1 VQNQHQRQHRETQFH
16 EDINKEYMHHMYT
29 KFFLGILH
37 QNKLMTC
44 QKSICLKSYW
54 NKKFISC
61 VNLVHQSYFVKSKN
75 IMHIPMLNTN
85 TYGTQISLVQFLI
98 IKIEV
103 IQILNSKPNP
113 LESDDHTMNIQISL
127 CINL

>member
-1 VQNQHQRQHRETQFH
+1 
-16 EDINKEYMHHMYT
+16 
-29 KFFLGILH
+29 
-37 QNKLMTC
+37 
-44 QKSICLKSYW
+44 
-54 NKKFISC
+54 
-61 VNLVHQSYFVKSKN
+61 
-75 IMHIPMLNTN
+75 MHIPMLNTN